1 MQIQKIILLFPVL
14 FFAIFMCIPLRTT
27 AELIEPTRALKG
39 EEEPAG
45 KLSVFSEPPQL
56 NVTLDGTE
64 IGKTPI
70 ISMDIGPGVHV
81 LRIRDSEKSI
91 VVESGKP
98 LDLSWFKGSF
108 IIIPIEKNESQKPQ
122 ENQAAETPTAA
133 KKKEQSESKDN
144 LQPLYWPLNPRGPI
158 Y

>member
-27 AELIEPTRALKG
+27 AELIEPTRTLKG

-70 ISMDIGPGVHV
+70 ISKDIKPGIHV
-81 LRIRDSEKSI
+81 LRVRDTEKSI

-98 LDLSWFKGSF
+98 LHLSWFKGSF
-108 IIIPIEKNESQKPQ
+108 ISVPIEKNESEESQ
-122 ENQAAETPTAA
+122 EKQEEEKPTAA
-133 KKKEQSESKDN
+133 KKKEPSESKDN
-144 LQPLYWPLNPRGPI
+144 LRPLYWPLNPRGPI